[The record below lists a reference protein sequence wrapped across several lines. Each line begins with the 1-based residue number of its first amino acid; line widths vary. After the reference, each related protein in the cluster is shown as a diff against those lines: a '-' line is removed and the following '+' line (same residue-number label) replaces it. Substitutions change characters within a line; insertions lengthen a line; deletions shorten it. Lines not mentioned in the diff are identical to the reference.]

1 MGRGRGCEARCPVT
15 YRTPDPAAELAALR
29 AEVAALRAKP
39 ATRWS
44 LNEAGRSEGGSGLVL
59 VTLGAWCCEAIA
71 FVFYGACPPV
81 LRGAVVC
88 AVASLLW
95 ALAFVR
101 RVPAEG
107 SAR

>member
-1 MGRGRGCEARCPVT
+1 VT

-39 ATRWS
+39 ATRLVVEHYNDGSRDWTLPAAATMFL
-44 LNEAGRSEGGSGLVL
+44 LNAAGIGW
-59 VTLGAWCCEAIA
+59 AAH
-71 FVFYGACPPV
+71 FVVYGWRADV
-81 LRGAVVC
+81 QRGA
-88 AVASLLW
+88 AVLAALLLVW

-107 SAR
+107 ARS